1 MGKIEEE
8 EVDDVAL
15 QAGGVEEELETS
27 TIDFHIEQ
35 KARGF
40 TQKPLTCLKEWQ
52 AVHRK
57 DQDFAHTPIGFICQG
72 KYCKIGLTHLP
83 KSGF

>member
-15 QAGGVEEELETS
+15 QAGGVEEELEKS
-27 TIDFHIEQ
+27 TIGFHIEQ
-35 KARGF
+35 KARS
-40 TQKPLTCLKEWQ
+40 
-52 AVHRK
+52 
-57 DQDFAHTPIGFICQG
+57 FAHTPIGFICQG